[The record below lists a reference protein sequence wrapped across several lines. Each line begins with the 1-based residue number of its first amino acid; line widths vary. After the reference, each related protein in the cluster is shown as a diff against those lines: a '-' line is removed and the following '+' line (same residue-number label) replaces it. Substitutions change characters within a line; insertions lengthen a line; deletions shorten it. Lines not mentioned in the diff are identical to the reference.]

1 MINSFVE
8 SNGSCQNDICTNYNT
23 HESLLI
29 CNKNGKTDSTEVA
42 LVVIEHEVCTFYL
55 IFLS

>member
-8 SNGSCQNDICTNYNT
+8 SNGSCQKDICTNYNA